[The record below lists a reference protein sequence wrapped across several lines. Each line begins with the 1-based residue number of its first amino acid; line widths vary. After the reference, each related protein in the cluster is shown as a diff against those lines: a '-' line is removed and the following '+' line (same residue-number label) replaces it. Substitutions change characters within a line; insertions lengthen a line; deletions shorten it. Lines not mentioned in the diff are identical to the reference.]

1 MKAEL
6 KVLLLSELAWGC
18 VQYAAA
24 CMLVRWMQF
33 LTGSNQLLSE
43 ASSKRDLGTP
53 SR

>member
-18 VQYAAA
+18 VQHAAA
-24 CMLVRWMQF
+24 CMLVQF